1 MLENKTKYVV
11 QVFIQRLKENLDRHL
26 KKHEMKVITMTTDV
40 GRNYSEI
47 KKQLETSNF
56 QVILR
61 Q

>member
-26 KKHEMKVITMTTDV
+26 KKHEMKVLTMTTDV

>member
-1 MLENKTKYVV
+1 MLENKRKYVV

-26 KKHEMKVITMTTDV
+26 KKHEMKVITMTTDI

-47 KKQLETSNF
+47 KKQLETSNL

>member
-1 MLENKTKYVV
+1 MLENKRKYVV

-26 KKHEMKVITMTTDV
+26 KKHEMKVITMTTDI
-40 GRNYSEI
+40 GRNYSEV

>member
-26 KKHEMKVITMTTDV
+26 KKYEMKVITMTTDV

>member
-26 KKHEMKVITMTTDV
+26 KKHEMKVITMTTDI

>member
-1 MLENKTKYVV
+1 MLENKTKYAV
-11 QVFIQRLKENLDRHL
+11 QVFIQRLKENLDKHL